1 MPHAVQPSL
10 KSLSRTIQEASSLP
24 SISYRL
30 PLNKR
35 ANNQKSN
42 SGHWRRLISSF
53 LLLHVIL
60 SQIPN
65 HIRGECPVQEIDRK
79 FVPPPLGWVSGP
91 LSQPTKEN
99 RQLEDMAPVV
109 KRSPAKRGKMLLFCC
124 CFIVLWCGSHIS
136 PSSVSTLLFVWGRQV
151 TPFPSSFSSVAIKR
165 DLQRNGYSR
174 SQHASPLCYAGFNQA
189 TCRLLLLFIMS
200 HTISFVL
207 E

>member
-1 MPHAVQPSL
+1 M
-10 KSLSRTIQEASSLP
+10 
-24 SISYRL
+24 
-30 PLNKR
+30 
-35 ANNQKSN
+35 
-42 SGHWRRLISSF
+42 
-53 LLLHVIL
+53 IL
-60 SQIPN
+60 EFIHQIPN

-109 KRSPAKRGKMLLFCC
+109 KRSRAKRGRMLLFCC
-124 CFIVLWCGSHIS
+124 CFIVVWWGSHIS
-136 PSSVSTLLFVWGRQV
+136 PSSFSTPSFVWGRQL

-174 SQHASPLCYAGFNQA
+174 SQHASPLCCAGFSQA
-189 TCRLLLLFIMS
+189 LCRLLLLFVMS